1 MPNEFIIKNGYRS
14 QGNSEITGSLR
25 VTGSLGATGS
35 FSVSSSNGQLT
46 ETSARD
52 ANSVASI
59 NFGNRT
65 LFDASANSSMDWDNR
80 LLNDSAGGLSIEWN
94 NRLLYDAAGGIS
106 VDWNGRALIDSIG
119 NTALSYDAPNA
130 NQNLIAGF
138 YLRKAIPLVVQ
149 DAFSDYGTVGT
160 WNADGE
166 ILEGVTL
173 DAGVAQF
180 DLVVL
185 DPLGTWYQNT
195 TGSISRNM
203 LGICLDAGARPAV
216 LIEGNIL
223 VTSNAGNSTN
233 VPYIQSLNFGV
244 PIYARDSSNTMSTTQ
259 PTGTGETVRVL
270 GHVYYQNTND
280 TDYYIMKFRPSND
293 WYEI

>member
-80 LLNDSAGGLSIEWN
+80 LL
-94 NRLLYDAAGGIS
+94 YDAAGGIS

-138 YLRKAIPLVVQ
+138 YLRKTIPQTVQ
-149 DAFSDYGTVGT
+149 EAFSDYGTVGD
-160 WNADGE
+160 WNTDGE
-166 ILEGVTL
+166 ILDGVTL
-173 DAGVAQF
+173 DASVAQF
-180 DLVVL
+180 DLVFL
-185 DPLGTWYQNT
+185 DTDGIWYPVTQAT
-195 TGSISRNM
+195 TDCTKI
-203 LGICLDAGARPAV
+203 LGICLETGRTAV

-223 VTSNAGNSTN
+223 VTSNVGNSTN
-233 VPYIQSLNFGV
+233 VPYIQSLNFGI
-244 PIYARDSSNTMSTTQ
+244 PIYIKDSGGNAMSTVQ
-259 PTGTGETVRVL
+259 PTGTGQYVRIL
-270 GHVYYQNTND
+270 GHAYYQNTND
-280 TDYYIMKFRPSND
+280 TDYWIMKFRPSND
-293 WYEI
+293 WYVI